1 MKKIIQFVLLFKM
14 NQTSRAEKA
23 KAIIIDMFASRG
35 YTEITTETNRITA
48 LKDDGVS
55 TIYAF
60 HTIIEKLNND
70 EIHSYISLLQEE
82 KVKHAL
88 LVYEGTPTPAVKAV
102 IANLPELDI
111 TIELFHADDLQFD
124 ITKHELVP
132 KHEKLS
138 MQDSKEFKALYGT
151 NIPTLLRTDAVVR
164 FYDFHKGEIIKVTRK
179 NGAISYRIVR

>member
-1 MKKIIQFVLLFKM
+1 M
-14 NQTSRAEKA
+14 NSILRSEKA
-23 KAIIIDMFASRG
+23 KDIIIEMFCARN
-35 YTEITTETNRITA
+35 YTEVNTEANRISA
-48 LKDDGVS
+48 VKDDGVS

-60 HTIIEKLNND
+60 HSIIEKLNND

-82 KVKHAL
+82 KVKHAI

-111 TIELFHADDLQFD
+111 NIELFHADDLQFN

-132 KHEKLS
+132 KHEKLPV
-138 MQDSKEFKALYGT
+138 QEAKEFKARYGT